1 MVICMK
7 NGCSNDTNLNL
18 LKNERGIF
26 MPVALLFFS
35 VIFIICMYSI
45 GNMAQEVN
53 YHKYQTEWLITT
65 YLGDTGTHA
74 AILMLDD
81 DSVPETKGEWIY
93 YNGRIGYH
101 IKPLE
106 RGFYEISLDIQTDHT
121 VRRETITYS
130 IEAKKV
136 VKWIDS

>member
-1 MVICMK
+1 MK
-7 NGCSNDTNLNL
+7 NGCSNDINLNL

-45 GNMAQEVN
+45 GNMGQEVN

-74 AILMLDD
+74 AILMLD

>member
-1 MVICMK
+1 MK
-7 NGCSNDTNLNL
+7 NGCSNDINLNL

-35 VIFIICMYSI
+35 VIFIICIYSI
-45 GNMAQEVN
+45 GNMTQEVN

-74 AILMLDD
+74 AILMLEGDGI
-81 DSVPETKGEWIY
+81 PETKGEWIY
-93 YNGRIGYH
+93 YNGRIAYH

-106 RGFYEISLDIQTDHT
+106 RGFYEISLDIQTDHK

-130 IEAKKV
+130 TEAKKV
-136 VKWIDS
+136 VKWLDS